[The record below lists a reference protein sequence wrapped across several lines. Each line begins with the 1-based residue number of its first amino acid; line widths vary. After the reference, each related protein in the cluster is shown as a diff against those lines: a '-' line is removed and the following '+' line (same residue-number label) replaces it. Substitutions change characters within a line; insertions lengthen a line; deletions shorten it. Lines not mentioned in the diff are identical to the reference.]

1 MLFISFIFTA
11 YFKTQH
17 YIIYLLFL
25 ILVLHPE
32 FMLGHALRVFI
43 DFLHFSA
50 LQFHWITYVKIFKSL
65 VASHISH

>member
-1 MLFISFIFTA
+1 MFCISFVFTV
-11 YFKTQH
+11 YYKTQH

-50 LQFHWITYVKIFKSL
+50 FHIHWVTNIKIVKSL
-65 VASHISH
+65 VVFHISH

>member
-1 MLFISFIFTA
+1 MFCMSFVFTV
-11 YFKTQH
+11 YYKTQH

-50 LQFHWITYVKIFKSL
+50 LHFRWITNVKIVKSL

>member
-1 MLFISFIFTA
+1 MFCISFIFIV
-11 YFKTQH
+11 YYKTQH

-50 LQFHWITYVKIFKSL
+50 LQFRRITNVKIVKAL

>member
-1 MLFISFIFTA
+1 MFCMSFVLTVYYKA
-11 YFKTQH
+11 RH
-17 YIIYLLFL
+17 YIIYLLIL

-50 LQFHWITYVKIFKSL
+50 FHFRWITDVKIVKSL
-65 VASHISH
+65 IVFYISH

>member
-1 MLFISFIFTA
+1 MFCISFVFII
-11 YFKTQH
+11 YYKTQH

-43 DFLHFSA
+43 DFLHFGA
-50 LQFHWITYVKIFKSL
+50 FHFRWITNVKIVKSL
-65 VASHISH
+65 IVFHISH